1 MRVPRSLSQFKACVR
16 RGAHTQASGQATARP
31 RLLFAECPAPRPAA
45 SCPAASGPAAT
56 PVAQSVHTAQGKIPS
71 VFSSTVQDFE
81 RLRGLKTV
89 RLDGG
94 DPEEKRTEI
103 RQYFHDAADMFEKLH
118 GMLASPEAFFVR
130 HEPLRHPPIF
140 YIGHT
145 ASFFMNKLVLGK
157 FLPAH
162 LRVDPEIE
170 MQTAVGVDENDWDDL
185 DAAHYAWPTA
195 AEAAANPQRAEA
207 FLERYVEYRQQI
219 RQVVDDCI
227 SSQPIQLPI
236 KPDSFWYCLLMAIEH
251 EIIHFETS
259 SVILRQAAL
268 KYVKPTPLLPPC
280 PYSRQSL
287 AEVPS
292 NELVHIAGGS
302 TRMGRSWADPK
313 IYGWDNEF
321 ADPVRCENV
330 KPFQASRF
338 LVSNGEFAEFV
349 SAGGYG
355 EKQWWCDEGWSWVA
369 QSGSSAPRFWRWE
382 QGKWLLRTMTGEQS
396 MPWDWPVEVNNL
408 EAMAFCRFKAAK
420 TGQPVRLPTEGEFNL
435 MRDSISTDIQDSVHG
450 PAWARGAAPGNIALE
465 YWAST
470 SPVDHFVNRDGVG
483 DILGNL
489 WQHSVTKFDVFPG
502 FKTHPLY
509 DDFTTPQVDGS
520 HTRMQGGSWA
530 SVGANGA
537 SRDARFAFRR
547 HFYQHAGFRYVVGDP
562 APQQTSVAYES
573 DKGLCRAFSHHFEPS
588 LVTGSTYPE
597 DLAAV
602 VSKHCSAPSKILE
615 VGCGPGRTALEL
627 AHRAPHEVLA
637 ADLTTRRFEHTVKML
652 GDAGRLRWAR
662 MVEGDLVD
670 YREVNSG
677 SWDLQGSLRWAQVPD
692 PAALDLKKHGTFDVI
707 VAAQIAAMSTMPDPR
722 GFIANAHSMLRPGG
736 LLVIGSVGELDL
748 AELQRHFSQ
757 IATYQLPFGQCVTER
772 LHNCGISS
780 VTVWRKGIHDLEV
793 SIAQVRRPESSVST
807 VLEGAVE
814 AGRRVVSSAGVVRV
828 DENARVHTICDGQPS
843 IVVADELDR
852 VQDPRSYIRGAANL
866 VDDSG
871 ALVVTS
877 CYDWQEDIT
886 PRANWLGAYK
896 YGDNDAP
903 RTYEAMRQLLAEL
916 GLTEACSPLE
926 VPTVEYD
933 GATGLWR
940 QHQVSVWKRAH

>member
-1 MRVPRSLSQFKACVR
+1 MRVPRSLSELRARVTR
-16 RGAHTQASGQATARP
+16 AAHTQASGQAAARLRP
-31 RLLFAECPAPRPAA
+31 LFADRPAA
-45 SCPAASGPAAT
+45 RPAAHSPTAA
-56 PVAQSVHTAQGKIPS
+56 PLAQAVQTRQGAIPT
-71 VFSSTVQDFE
+71 VFSSTAQDFD

-94 DPEEKRTEI
+94 DPEEKRVEI
-103 RQYFHDAADMFEKLH
+103 RRYFHDVADMFEKLH
-118 GMLASPEAFFVR
+118 GMLAAPEAFFVR

-185 DAAHYAWPTA
+185 EAAHYAWPTA
-195 AEAAANPQRAEA
+195 TEAAANPQRAEA
-207 FLERYVEYRQQI
+207 FLARYVEYRQKI

-227 SSQPIQLPI
+227 VSQPIELPI

-259 SVILRQAAL
+259 SVILRQADL

-280 PYSRQSL
+280 PFSRQSR
-287 AEVPS
+287 ADVPA

-321 ADPVRCENV
+321 ADPVSVEDV

-338 LVSNGEFAEFV
+338 LVSNAEFADFV

-355 EKQWWCDEGWSWVA
+355 DTQWWCDEGWSWVS
-369 QSGSSAPRFWRWE
+369 QSGSSAPRFWRWDE
-382 QGKWLLRTMTGEQS
+382 GKWLLRTMTGEQS

-408 EAMAFCRFKAAK
+408 EAMAFCRFKAVE
-420 TGQPVRLPTEGEFNL
+420 TGHPVRLPTEGEFNL
-435 MRDSISTDIQDSVHG
+435 MRDSIPTDIQDSAHG
-450 PAWARGAAPGNIALE
+450 PAWDRGAAPANIALE

-470 SPVDHFVNRDGVG
+470 SPIDHFVNQDGIG
-483 DILGNL
+483 DVMGNL
-489 WQHSVTKFDVFPG
+489 WQHSVTNFDVFPG

-562 APQQTSVAYES
+562 APPQTSVAYES
-573 DKGLCRAFSHHFEPS
+573 DKGLCGALSHHFDASP
-588 LVTGSTYPE
+588 VTGSIYPE
-597 DLAAV
+597 DLAALI
-602 VSKHCSAPSKILE
+602 SRHCPAPSRILE

-627 AHRAPHEVLA
+627 ARQAPHEVLA
-637 ADLTTRRFEHTVKML
+637 ADLTTRRFEHTLKML
-652 GDAGRLRWAR
+652 GDAGKLRWAR
-662 MVEGDLVD
+662 VVEGDLVD

-677 SWDLQGSLRWAQVPD
+677 SWDLKGSLRWAQVPD
-692 PAALDLKKHGTFDVI
+692 PAALDLKKHGTFDVL
-707 VAAQIAAMSTMPDPR
+707 VAAQIAAMATMPDPE
-722 GFIANAHSMLRPGG
+722 GFIANVHKMLRSDG
-736 LLVIGSVGELDL
+736 LLVVGSVGELDL
-748 AELQRHFSQ
+748 SELHDHFTQ
-757 IATYQLPFGQCVTER
+757 VGTYQLPFGQWVTER
-772 LHNCGISS
+772 LHRCGSAS
-780 VTVWRKGIHDLEV
+780 VTVWKKGSHDPAASSTKV
-793 SIAQVRRPESSVST
+793 QRPESSVGS
-807 VLEGAVE
+807 VLDAAVA
-814 AGRRVVSSAGVVRV
+814 AGRRVFPSAGVVRV
-828 DENARVHTICDGQPS
+828 DRASGQHTICDGPPS
-843 IVVADELDR
+843 LIVLDELDR
-852 VQDPRSYIRGAANL
+852 AQDPREYVRKAANL
-866 VDDSG
+866 IGDSG
-871 ALVVTS
+871 ALVIAS
-877 CYDWQEDIT
+877 CYDWQEEFT
-886 PRANWLGAYK
+886 PRAKWLGAYK

-916 GLTEACSPLE
+916 GFTEACSPLE
-926 VPTVEYD
+926 IPAVEYV
-933 GATGLWR
+933 GAVGEWG
-940 QHQVSVWKRAH
+940 QQQVSVW